1 MGASNSIAKRSLRT
15 LAMVKRA
22 MRLGPPPGWA
32 NLAAPWIRQE
42 SGNLSPQMSA
52 DETQIKTF
60 NHKRHKE
67 TQSRSGDPVMA
78 RDRERAMPCRGFS
91 RMSADQD
98 GNYGIHPRIPGSR
111 IHHASEIAS
120 KKGQKPNSKTM
131 RLSVTEKNE
140 FENFSALTKRLLSVP
155 KAEIDGHKGVAERKR
170 PKTYA

>member
-1 MGASNSIAKRSLRT
+1 MGASNSIAKCFLRT
-15 LAMVKRA
+15 LAMAKRA
-22 MRLGPPPGWA
+22 MRLGHPPGWA

-98 GNYGIHPRIPGSR
+98 RNYGIHPRIPGSG
-111 IHHASEIAS
+111 IHHASELQARRA
-120 KKGQKPNSKTM
+120 KNQTQKP
-131 RLSVTEKNE
+131 
-140 FENFSALTKRLLSVP
+140 
-155 KAEIDGHKGVAERKR
+155 
-170 PKTYA
+170 

>member
-1 MGASNSIAKRSLRT
+1 MTNRT
-15 LAMVKRA
+15 ADHGRIQFDCKAFLAHPGNGKKSHEVEV
-22 MRLGPPPGWA
+22 GPPPGWA

-155 KAEIDGHKGVAERKR
+155 KAEIYGA
-170 PKTYA
+170 

>member
-15 LAMVKRA
+15 LAMAKRA
-22 MRLGPPPGWA
+22 MRLGPHPGGPTWRRLGSDR
-32 NLAAPWIRQE
+32 NRE
-42 SGNLSPQMSA
+42 TFRPQMSA

-155 KAEIDGHKGVAERKR
+155 KAEIDGA
-170 PKTYA
+170 